1 MLLTCSAASE
11 ANAAPPPPP
20 LRPGILIVTLHEG
33 RGFSLPAGSEA
44 AFNTGH
50 HQGSLSTGGGF
61 SVAGSMR
68 PNSSSRNQVAGSY
81 SSNRPQSA
89 AGSINAVP
97 TIHGRYSS
105 KYLPYALVD
114 FDKQQVF
121 INAVSGTPEN
131 PLWAGGNTQYKFDV
145 SRVTDL
151 TVSLYV
157 RNPSAP
163 PNAGRN
169 EDIFIGTCK
178 VNPRFEESH
187 SGDAKAKKDKEQ
199 TAQGQIGA
207 DWIDIQFGTGSMR
220 IGVNFVENRQDRLSI
235 DDFDLLKVVGKGSFG
250 KVMQVMYVDMHFNG
264 DCYAYN
270 GIGRRTRTVSTPSRP
285 FARLTSS
292 PARKWRTL
300 SLNDLSLLRS
310 TIPSSCRS
318 SSPSS
323 LLRNFIWFWHLSMV
337 ASFSIIFRKN
347 SGLIST
353 ARDSTQR
360 SFSVP

>member
-1 MLLTCSAASE
+1 LLTDAAASE
-11 ANAAPPPPP
+11 ANAAPPATP

-33 RGFSLPAGSEA
+33 KGFALPAGAEA
-44 AFNTGH
+44 HFNGGH
-50 HQGSLSTGGGF
+50 HQGSLSQGGGF

-145 SRVTDL
+145 SRITDL
-151 TVSLYV
+151 TISLYI

-163 PNAGRN
+163 PNAGRTD
-169 EDIFIGTCK
+169 DIFIGKCLI
-178 VNPRFEESH
+178 NPRFEESQA
-187 SGDAKAKKDKEQ
+187 SEAKAKRE
-199 TAQGQIGA
+199 TGTGQIGA
-207 DWIDIQFGTGSMR
+207 EWLDIQFGSGSMK

-235 DDFDLLKVVGKGSFG
+235 DEFELLKVVGKGSFG
-250 KVMQVMYVDMHFNG
+250 KVMQVM
-264 DCYAYN
+264 
-270 GIGRRTRTVSTPSRP
+270 
-285 FARLTSS
+285 
-292 PARKWRTL
+292 
-300 SLNDLSLLRS
+300 
-310 TIPSSCRS
+310 
-318 SSPSS
+318 
-323 LLRNFIWFWHLSMV
+323 
-337 ASFSIIFRKN
+337 
-347 SGLIST
+347 
-353 ARDSTQR
+353 
-360 SFSVP
+360 